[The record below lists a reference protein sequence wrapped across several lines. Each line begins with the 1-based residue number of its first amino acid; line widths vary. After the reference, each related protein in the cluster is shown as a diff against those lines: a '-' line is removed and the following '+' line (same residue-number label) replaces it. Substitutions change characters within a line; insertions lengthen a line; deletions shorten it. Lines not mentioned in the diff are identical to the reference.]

1 MIFAEGLALPSP
13 PLQPADHSRTK
24 RPAALGD
31 VPPAESWVTINNDIS
46 ERLFHALVNGHKRS
60 VRCIFTYQNSFAVH
74 LSVRA
79 N

>member
-46 ERLFHALVNGHKRS
+46 ERLFRALGNVRE
-60 VRCIFTYQNSFAVH
+60 RCIFTYQNSFAVH
-74 LSVRA
+74 FVVRA